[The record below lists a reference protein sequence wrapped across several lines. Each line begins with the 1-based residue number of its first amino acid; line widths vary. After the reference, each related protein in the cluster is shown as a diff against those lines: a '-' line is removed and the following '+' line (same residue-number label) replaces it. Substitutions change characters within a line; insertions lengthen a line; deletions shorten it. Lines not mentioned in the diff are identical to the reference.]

1 MKPSGIKEA
10 EFYFH
15 GLEKMFNIFPD
26 EISFEIVD
34 EHLQTLMVSIL
45 TYEARSETFGYSA
58 SELRQC
64 FQIND
69 YVAQSIS
76 IFGDLSVKWLK
87 ASSPGFTRY
96 LNLRRMLELTR
107 TILNSGP
114 SKSCNQCL
122 KKLSLGC
129 SNSDECFASNKKQ
142 RCLNIC
148 NRYCV
153 NVLRGCLAPL
163 LLFTPKQ
170 FTHLN
175 EKLLWSHSNQIH
187 FEDLRYSLNAT
198 TVYHLIRKGI
208 VEIKENSDLIRA
220 KLEQFCRKSKPYSLE
235 ATQSL
240 FNSSNENER
249 LLNKEG
255 EHYLKFNSE
264 EYTKLDHFIKELEKD
279 LNAYFQDR
287 SNKNLYMRNLE
298 LLYCSQESNKHCWN
312 GSSFSPGKAE
322 EKNIPKVN
330 ATGDI
335 PSNNFL
341 DNQEVLHKDDLFTL
355 ESSGIH
361 PSFTSTEFELI
372 PPNYFRETNN
382 RQEGITSD
390 ALSNRIV
397 VQGCFVDDEDC
408 ELHLP
413 VSSVNSNVNEK
424 HKDNKSLDNNQLKD
438 NKTEKTPNVI
448 PLPSVDISNST
459 ILNSLTNS
467 RIQKNIGF
475 NKKSYSVL
483 IYFACISTI
492 DLVHLCI
499 YNIG

>member
-1 MKPSGIKEA
+1 MGLW
-10 EFYFH
+10 FYQS
-15 GLEKMFNIFPD
+15 LEKMFNIFPD

-312 GSSFSPGKAE
+312 GSSFSPYTREVPEFTVDGQSNNPEVKIVNNDSKLELLKEKNVIRRGKAE

-424 HKDNKSLDNNQLKD
+424 HKDNKSLDSSCELKT
-438 NKTEKTPNVI
+438 K
-448 PLPSVDISNST
+448 
-459 ILNSLTNS
+459 
-467 RIQKNIGF
+467 
-475 NKKSYSVL
+475 
-483 IYFACISTI
+483 
-492 DLVHLCI
+492 
-499 YNIG
+499 